1 MGEEALTAGS
11 ALALAERLGHEEVVL
26 LHDRTC
32 GLRAVIA
39 IHDTTLGPAVGGT
52 RMRTYASFE
61 DAVVDA
67 LRLSRAMTYKAAMAE
82 VPWGGGKAVIV
93 GDPAR
98 DKTRALLGA
107 YASAVQRLGGRFT
120 TGADM
125 GIDGRDVAVM
135 TRTTRHAS
143 HTPPGAGVDVGDL
156 TALGL
161 RAGLR
166 AVAAEMDRPLGS
178 LRVCIQGLGQIG
190 YRLARLLAAEGCAL
204 LACDVDEART
214 ARARDEIGLTPVD
227 PGAAYDAEAD
237 VFSPNAAG
245 GVLDAGTVARLR
257 CGAVLGGANE
267 QLATPEDGDAL
278 HARGILYA
286 PDYVVNAGGLL
297 SLLFETGRTDEA
309 GVRRRVEGIGA
320 TLAALLQ
327 RARAEGRPAHRVAD
341 AVVEERLA
349 AERARNT
356 RPGRRPSPAS

>member
-1 MGEEALTAGS
+1 MAVTP
-11 ALALAERLGHEEVVL
+11 ALALAEELGHEEVVL
-26 LHDRTC
+26 LHDAAS
-32 GLRAVIA
+32 GLHAVIA
-39 IHDTTLGPAVGGT
+39 IHDTTFGPAAGGT
-52 RMRTYASFE
+52 RMRTYASFD

-67 LRLSRAMTYKAAMAE
+67 LRLSRAMTFKAAMAE
-82 VPWGGGKAVIV
+82 LPWGGGKAVIA

-107 YASAVQRLGGRFT
+107 YAHAVQRMGGRFT

-135 TRTTRHAS
+135 GRVTKYAS

-166 AVAAEMDRPLGS
+166 TVAAELGQPLGR

-190 YRLARLLAAEGCAL
+190 LRLARLLAAEGCAL
-204 LACDVDEART
+204 RGSDVDPARVE
-214 ARARDEIGLTPVD
+214 RAREELGLTPVD
-227 PGAAYDAEAD
+227 PERVYEAEAD

-245 GVLDAGTVARLR
+245 GVLNAATVPRLR
-257 CGAVLGGANE
+257 CRAVLGAAND
-267 QLATPEDGDAL
+267 QLASPEDGDAL

-297 SLLFETGRTDEA
+297 SLLFETGQTDEA
-309 GVRRRVEGIGA
+309 GVRRRVDAIEG
-320 TLAALLQ
+320 TLAGLLQ
-327 RARAEGRPAHRVAD
+327 RARAESRPPHRTAD
-341 AVVEERLA
+341 LIVQERLA
-349 AERARNT
+349 AGRQKRASARL
-356 RPGRRPSPAS
+356 RGHEPA

>member
-1 MGEEALTAGS
+1 MALSA
-11 ALALAERLGHEEVVL
+11 ALALADELGHEEVVL
-26 LHDRTC
+26 LRDAAS

-39 IHDTTLGPAVGGT
+39 IHDTTLGPAAGGT
-52 RMRTYASFE
+52 RMRAYATFD

-67 LRLSRAMTYKAAMAE
+67 LRLSRATTAKAAMAG

-107 YASAVQRLGGRFT
+107 YAQAVQRLGGRFI

-135 TRTTRHAS
+135 ARVTQHAS
-143 HTPPGAGVDVGDL
+143 HTPDGAGVDVGDL

-161 RAGLR
+161 RAALR
-166 AVAAEMDRPLGS
+166 AVAAELGRPLGG
-178 LRVCIQGLGQIG
+178 LGVCVQGLGQIG

-204 LACDVDEART
+204 EASDVDAARL
-214 ARARDEIGLTPVD
+214 ARAREELGVVPID
-227 PGAAYDAEAD
+227 PDAVYDTEAD

-245 GVLDAGTVARLR
+245 GVLDARTVPRLR
-257 CGAVLGGANE
+257 CRAVLGGANE
-267 QLATPEDGDAL
+267 QLATPEDGDLL

-297 SLLFETGRTDEA
+297 SLLFEKGHTDEA
-309 GVRRRVEGIGA
+309 GVRRRVEDIEG
-320 TLAALLQ
+320 TLAALLR
-327 RARAEGRPAHRVAD
+327 RARDERQPTHRVAD
-341 AVVEERLA
+341 LIVQERLA
-349 AERARNT
+349 AAREKKAAA
-356 RPGRRPSPAS
+356 RRPPGAR